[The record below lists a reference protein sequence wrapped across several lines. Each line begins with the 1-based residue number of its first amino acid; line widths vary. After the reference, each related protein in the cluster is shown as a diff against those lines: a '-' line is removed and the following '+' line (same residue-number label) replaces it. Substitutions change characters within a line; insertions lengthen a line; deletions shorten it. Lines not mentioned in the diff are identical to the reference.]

1 MELQFEKYLL
11 KENDKQDLSKIN
23 ENKKLKMQ
31 P

>member
-23 ENKKLKMQ
+23 ENKKLKM
-31 P
+31 